1 MEGTI
6 FRYYNISDKLL
17 SDLQIV
23 DIKALDNPRGHL
35 RPQKAQLDFANK
47 SWKEPIFGTTTYVI
61 NFSLTSKY
69 LTQ

>member
-23 DIKALDNPRGHL
+23 DHSDLDDLRGHL
-35 RPQKAQLDFANK
+35 RPQIEQLDFANK
-47 SWKEPIFGTTTYVI
+47 SWKEPFFGATT
-61 NFSLTSKY
+61 
-69 LTQ
+69 